1 MEYKYFRKY
10 TGEVKAVIFDWAGT
24 TVDYGCFA
32 PAVVFVEVFK
42 IRNIEITIEQARI
55 PMGIAKRDHI
65 KEILNMSDVSEKW
78 QSVYGRSWNENDLDE
93 LYADFIP
100 RQIGIL
106 SEYSELIP
114 GVKETADEL
123 RKAGIKIG
131 STTGYNTDMTAVVI
145 EESKKQGFLPDAVVC
160 ANEVPAGRPAP
171 WMALQNAAN
180 LGVYPLESIVKIG
193 DTIPDIEEGLNASM
207 WSIGV
212 VTSSNEM
219 GMTIEEVNAADP
231 ILLEKKKEKIRNKFF
246 NSGAHYVIDSIT
258 ELPMIIEDITYR
270 LRNGEKP

>member
-1 MEYKYFRKY
+1 MEYKFCRKY

-65 KEILNMSDVSEKW
+65 KEILNMSDVAEKW

-114 GVKETADEL
+114 GVKETVDEL

-145 EESKKQGFLPDAVVC
+145 AESKKQGFLPDSIVC

-171 WMALQNAAN
+171 WMALQNTAN

-231 ILLEKKKEKIRNKFF
+231 ISLEKKKEKIRNKFL

-258 ELPMIIEDITYR
+258 ELPVIIEDINYR